1 MPGQPA
7 QGWPQLAQAPP
18 AVAAQP
24 APTDRQPGASPLPS
38 GSGLFTGQASV
49 PPPPAQGQHQP
60 VVGLHGY
67 QPPRPPGQAPAY
79 PAPPHQ
85 QPQAPAFPEP
95 PHQPQ
100 PYGQPPVSGLPAS
113 AHPVSGQPV
122 SSPPVSGL
130 PVSGQPVSAHPI
142 SGGTAVA
149 PGHAGPPAVPASTEP
164 PTPAQW
170 SPPQQRIPWTDPPAT
185 QDGQTWQPR
194 ITPSPPRKPR
204 LGLGIL
210 IGVLVGLLV
219 FGTAGF
225 FAGRATAPEP
235 KAQPTASATPRPTGS
250 LPAYEAGQLELNR
263 KKFTGD
269 LATLA
274 EPWLAV
280 VGGCSNSADQFGPKL
295 DAGEQTRVF
304 CELNNLSVFFVQYK
318 SIADRD
324 AKRATR
330 QKQNTDAQALT
341 PGAAG
346 PSQKSTPSGK
356 ATGNYIEYAYRGGSG
371 NQARTTSGVWW
382 EMDKAPVAA
391 FIEVYWSDIGEK
403 WDPLRDVW
411 QRYS

>member
-1 MPGQPA
+1 MP
-7 QGWPQLAQAPP
+7 
-18 AVAAQP
+18 VSAQP
-24 APTDRQPGASPLPS
+24 VS
-38 GSGLFTGQASV
+38 GHPVSA
-49 PPPPAQGQHQP
+49 QP
-60 VVGLHGY
+60 VST
-67 QPPRPPGQAPAY
+67 
-79 PAPPHQ
+79 
-85 QPQAPAFPEP
+85 
-95 PHQPQ
+95 
-100 PYGQPPVSGLPAS
+100 PPVSAQPVSGHPVS

-122 SSPPVSGL
+122 SAQALAGETTVAHGQAAAQASPGGVS
-130 PVSGQPVSAHPI
+130 
-142 SGGTAVA
+142 TAF
-149 PGHAGPPAVPASTEP
+149 PGTEP

-170 SPPQQRIPWTDPPAT
+170 PALAPQQSPPQQSPPQQRMPWTDPTPPE
-185 QDGQTWQPR
+185 DGQTWRPR
-194 ITPSPPRKPR
+194 IEPSPPRKPR

-210 IGVLVGLLV
+210 IGVLAGLLV
-219 FGTAGF
+219 FGTAGYF
-225 FAGRATAPEP
+225 VGRAMAPEA
-235 KAQPTASATPRPTGS
+235 KAQPTTSPTPRPTGS

-269 LATLA
+269 LATIA
-274 EPWLAV
+274 EPWLAS

-318 SIADRD
+318 SMADRD
-324 AKRATR
+324 TKRATR
-330 QKQNTDAQALT
+330 QKQNSDAQALT

-346 PSQKSTPSGK
+346 PSQKTTPSGK

-371 NQARTTSGVWW
+371 NQARTTSGIWW